1 MNTNFMKALYLLD
14 KDKIEEAE
22 LCLKKAIEETT
33 NTMELIQIHACSAE
47 LFYQLGR
54 TEESLAN
61 IEYVLKNTQ
70 NYECPE
76 KDTALELKKLIEDET
91 EGAE

>member
-1 MNTNFMKALYLLD
+1 MNANFMKALYLLD
-14 KDKIEEAE
+14 KDRTEEAE
-22 LCLKKAIEETT
+22 ICLKKAVEQTT

-54 TEESLAN
+54 NNDALES
-61 IEYVLKNTQ
+61 IEYILQNTQ

-76 KDTALELKKLIEDET
+76 KDTALELKKSIEDET
-91 EGAE
+91 EETE